1 MSLRDA
7 TRLDDRGL
15 QMLIEVILRYFG
27 DTEVFRTSTEE
38 PNRRGISYTYVKDM
52 SQYMALWKQPQKVI
66 FDLPNTLTDVV
77 SGVCLDMPLDVQKSQ
92 WGRELILFSVDRS
105 LQHYLDCHLLQRAPG
120 VDAGRHDNPYLLPP
134 GE

>member
-15 QMLIEVILRYFG
+15 QILIEVILRYFG

-52 SQYMALWKQPQKVI
+52 SQYMTLWKQPQKVI

-77 SGVCLDMPLDVQKSQ
+77 GVVLLAVPLDVRKP
-92 WGRELILFSVDRS
+92 R
-105 LQHYLDCHLLQRAPG
+105 
-120 VDAGRHDNPYLLPP
+120 
-134 GE
+134 

>member
-1 MSLRDA
+1 MSPRDA
-7 TRLDDRGL
+7 TRLDDDGL

-77 SGVCLDMPLDVQKSQ
+77 SVEYLKVLLYV
-92 WGRELILFSVDRS
+92 RE
-105 LQHYLDCHLLQRAPG
+105 
-120 VDAGRHDNPYLLPP
+120 
-134 GE
+134 